1 MANWIRIA
9 LTISSGIVRLWIDS
23 VFTQHGEKLKDK
35 RKLLTREPQPGERER
50 ERAER
55 VRINVS
61 ECVRVRACV

>member
-1 MANWIRIA
+1 MNANWIRIA

-50 ERAER
+50 AER
-55 VRINVS
+55 VRISVS